1 MAELSAGPDAW
12 IRRFHESE
20 ASGFRLVCFPHAGG
34 SASFYFPMSRAL
46 HERAQVLAVQY
57 PGRQDR
63 HAEEPV
69 RDIGTLADRVA
80 GVLRGQPADR
90 LILFGHSMGA
100 VVAFEVARRMERGP
114 DGAPPMLIVSGRR
127 APSRSRDDRV
137 HLRDDNG
144 LIAELKELGGPN
156 EGLLD
161 NEEVV
166 RMVLPTVRNDYRA
179 IETYACEP
187 GEKISCPITAF
198 IGDNDPRVSLDE
210 ARAWS
215 EHTTGS
221 FDLRIF
227 RGGHFYL
234 ADQQQQQQEVVGA
247 ISDILRLL

>member
-1 MAELSAGPDAW
+1 VAELSVDPDAW
-12 IRRFHESE
+12 IRRFHASE

-46 HERAQVLAVQY
+46 RARAEVLAVQY

-63 HAEEPV
+63 RAEEPV

-80 GVLRGQPADR
+80 QALRGQPADR

-100 VVAFEVARRMERGP
+100 IVAFEVARRMERGP
-114 DGAPPMLIVSGRR
+114 GGAPPMLIVSGRR

-144 LIAELKELGGPN
+144 LIAELKALSGPN
-156 EGLLD
+156 ETLLD
-161 NEEVV
+161 NEEVI
-166 RMVLPTVRNDYRA
+166 RMILPTVRNDYRA
-179 IETYACEP
+179 IETYVCKP

-210 ARAWS
+210 VRAWS

-221 FDLRIF
+221 FDLRVF

-234 ADQQQQQQEVVGA
+234 VNQREEVVGA
-247 ISDILRLL
+247 ISDILRLT

>member
-1 MAELSAGPDAW
+1 MAELRVDRDAW
-12 IRRFHESE
+12 IRRFHASE

-46 HERAQVLAVQY
+46 HARAQVMAVQY

-69 RDIGTLADRVA
+69 SDIRALADRVA
-80 GVLRGQPADR
+80 EALGDQPADR

-100 VVAFEVARRMERGP
+100 VVAFEVAMRMERGP
-114 DGAPPMLIVSGRR
+114 GGAPAMLIVSGRR

-137 HLRDDNG
+137 HLRDDTG
-144 LIAELKELGGPN
+144 LIAELKELSGPN
-156 EGLLD
+156 ASLLG
-161 NEEVV
+161 NEEVL

-179 IETYACEP
+179 IETHAYQP
-187 GEKISCPITAF
+187 GAKISCAITAF

-215 EHTTGS
+215 EHTTGP

-234 ADQQQQQQEVVGA
+234 VDQQEEVVAG
-247 ISDILRLL
+247 ISDVLRLT